1 MFFRKPSGRRT
12 KVHVSRIKHF
22 DPLNHPTE
30 PDVLLSRDTDHD
42 VAATDVVVGTDTVT
56 QDAGIQT
63 GGAEVAYAAIPSPWI
78 GVPLSHLAWLAAK
91 QPPFNAF
98 PDFV

>member
-1 MFFRKPSGRRT
+1 M
-12 KVHVSRIKHF
+12 SRIKHF

-30 PDVLLSRDTDHD
+30 PDVLLSRDTDFD
-42 VAATDVVVGTDTVT
+42 VAATDDVVGTDTVT
-56 QDAGIQT
+56 QDAGAQT
-63 GGAEVAYAAIPSPWI
+63 GEAEVACAAIPSPWI

-91 QPPFNAF
+91 QPPLNAF